1 MESNE
6 WMSLVMGIAVWV
18 WDAIRAAW
26 NALTWR
32 DVLPL
37 LILLGLWAGL
47 RDLGRVLWRVRQLH
61 EKVDEREDFS
71 RVYKRLQ
78 DLDDK
83 FTQFKGSWCEVG
95 SRELE
100 QNAPASASLRP
111 GALRKCNPQGGMS
124 NVENA
129 PVCKAYRIH
138 ATRLT
143 LGTFSMIVSIGK
155 RKLIT
160 AAGLGM
166 VPAWRIGP

>member
-6 WMSLVMGIAVWV
+6 WMSLVKGIAVWV

-32 DVLPL
+32 DVLPF

-83 FTQFKGSWCEVG
+83 IRTIQ
-95 SRELE
+95 R
-100 QNAPASASLRP
+100 
-111 GALRKCNPQGGMS
+111 ALGVK
-124 NVENA
+124 
-129 PVCKAYRIH
+129 
-138 ATRLT
+138 
-143 LGTFSMIVSIGK
+143 
-155 RKLIT
+155 
-160 AAGLGM
+160 
-166 VPAWRIGP
+166 